1 MDFSPVTVPYGANSK
16 PPKNEMSFEPS
27 ASIVLVGCRGAGK
40 RSLGFMGALHLRRK
54 LVTEDHYFEKVTG
67 LTRGKFLSRHG
78 KDAFARRIIE
88 VFKEMLDSNR
98 TKCIIECGMTSLT
111 KEAQDALR
119 KFSKTNPVVY
129 IHREEEW
136 IRQQLDK
143 DEAEQLLEMD
153 KSHRECSNLEY
164 FNLYDSSGGRQDPI
178 SGSVTPSEYQPS
190 SRSSKL
196 LNARED
202 FTRFLDL
209 ITGKGVT
216 RTWLESPFSV
226 SAIPPEYRSYSY
238 ALRLRLSYLLAMDHE
253 WEDFEAQ
260 ADCIELI
267 IDTWPDNL
275 LNVVA
280 TQVAMIRRKL
290 RVPIIY
296 HVEEN
301 PRGERRRSVQEKETM
316 DMELLRLGLRLGV
329 DYLALDLLRP
339 PEMSDFVLAHKG
351 RTKIIGNFTFAGF
364 GAVHWHDERTIE
376 HYRRAQALG
385 CDIIRMARFCTADSP
400 PEKLEEFKA
409 KIAATIPD
417 PKPPFVGYD
426 YSVLGVR
433 LPLQSRV
440 LNPVKHPDTENDR
453 DHLATVCTYP
463 SVFNTLF
470 RSFILDP
477 LQFYVVGANV
487 SYSLSPTMHHA
498 AYDFSGMPHTYQ
510 PATCTTIEELNAI
523 CTEPSFGGANLTA
536 PFKVAIM
543 PHLKIKSH
551 HASVIGAVNVV
562 LPLRG
567 SKNFI
572 LDHANSRNK
581 AGPAAEFYGDNTDWR
596 AIHTC
601 LQRAVSPRNSVQPSR
616 TTALVVGAG
625 GMARAAIYALVQLGC
640 RNIFIYNRT
649 VANAVDVASHFNE
662 WASGQGI
669 TAGETNGSAA
679 HGGGGGGGHQLCRV
693 ISSTA
698 QPWPEKYAPPTMVI
712 SCVPATSADG
722 SPPADFEM
730 PLQWLRSPTG
740 GVVVEVRFL
749 TSLSEATRCML
760 TREENSSPTNRSSRR
775 WWRRCRPSA
784 TPCRRRGSWWTG
796 STWSARWPSRRSSS

>member
-1 MDFSPVTVPYGANSK
+1 MDFSPVSLPYGADVK
-16 PPKNEMSFEPS
+16 PPRNETLFEPS

-67 LTRGKFLSRHG
+67 LTRGKFLSKHG

-98 TKCIIECGMTSLT
+98 NKCIIECGMTSLT
-111 KEAQDALR
+111 KEAQGALR
-119 KFSKTNPVVY
+119 EFSKTNPVVY
-129 IHREEEW
+129 VHREEKW
-136 IRQQLDK
+136 VRQQLDK
-143 DEAEQLLEMD
+143 DEADQLLEMD
-153 KSHRECSNLEY
+153 KSHRECSNMEY
-164 FNLYDSSGGRQDPI
+164 FNLYDSSGDHQDPI
-178 SGSVTPSEYQPS
+178 AASASPAEYQPS

-196 LNARED
+196 LSARED
-202 FTRFLDL
+202 FTRFLDF

-238 ALRLRLSYLLAMDHE
+238 ALRLRLSYLLDMDLR

-267 IDTWPDNL
+267 IDTWPEDL
-275 LNVVA
+275 LNIVA
-280 TQVAMIRRKL
+280 TQVALIRRKL
-290 RVPIIY
+290 RVPVIY

-301 PRGERRRSVQEKETM
+301 PRGERRRSVEEKMTM
-316 DMELLRLGLRLGV
+316 DIELLNLGLRLGV
-329 DYLALDLLRP
+329 DYLSLDLLRP

-364 GAVHWHDERTIE
+364 GAIHWHDERTFE

-385 CDIIRMARFCTADSP
+385 CDIVRMARFCTADSP
-400 PEKLEEFKA
+400 REKLEEFKA
-409 KIAATIPD
+409 KLNAAIPD

-433 LPLQSRV
+433 LPLQSRI
-440 LNPVKHPDTENDR
+440 LNPVKHPDTDNER
-453 DHLATVCTYP
+453 DHLATVSTYP
-463 SVFNTLF
+463 SAFMNLF

-477 LQFYVVGANV
+477 LRFYVVGANV

-510 PATCTTIEELNAI
+510 PATCTTLDELNAF
-523 CTEPSFGGANLTA
+523 CTGPSFGGANLTA

-543 PHLKIKSH
+543 PHLKIKSL

-567 SKNFI
+567 STNFI

-581 AGPAAEFYGDNTDWR
+581 AGPAADFYGDNTDWR

-616 TTALVVGAG
+616 TTALVIGAG

-640 RNIFIYNRT
+640 RNIFVYNRT
-649 VANAVDVASHFNE
+649 VANAADVAAHFNR
-662 WASGQGI
+662 WAAGQGI
-669 TAGETNGSAA
+669 TAGAGAPAGGEANGGSAEGV
-679 HGGGGGGGHQLCRV
+679 GGGAASRDLCRV

-698 QPWPEKYAPPTMVI
+698 QPWPEEYAPPTMVI
-712 SCVPATSADG
+712 SCVPATSADR

-740 GVVVEVRFL
+740 GVVVEVGSGFIVL
-749 TSLSEATRCML
+749 LNAPSPFFDATYA
-760 TREENSSPTNRSSRR
+760 NR
-775 WWRRCRPSA
+775 
-784 TPCRRRGSWWTG
+784 
-796 STWSARWPSRRSSS
+796 

>member
-1 MDFSPVTVPYGANSK
+1 ML
-16 PPKNEMSFEPS
+16 FEPS

-98 TKCIIECGMTSLT
+98 SKCVIECGMTSLT

-119 KFSKTNPVVY
+119 AFSKTNPVVY
-129 IHREEEW
+129 IHREEKW

-153 KSHRECSNLEY
+153 KSHRGCSNLEY
-164 FNLYDSSGGRQDPI
+164 FNLYDSSGGRQDAI
-178 SGSVTPSEYQPS
+178 SGSTTPSEYQPS

-196 LNARED
+196 LSARED

-238 ALRLRLSYLLAMDHE
+238 ALRLRLSYLVSMDFE
-253 WEDFEAQ
+253 WEDLEARG
-260 ADCIELI
+260 DCVELI
-267 IDTWPDNL
+267 IDTWPEDL
-275 LNVVA
+275 LNIVA
-280 TQVAMIRRKL
+280 TQVALIRRKL

-296 HVEEN
+296 NVEEN
-301 PRGERRRSVQEKETM
+301 PRGERRRSVEEKETM
-316 DMELLRLGLRLGV
+316 DMELLNLGLRLGV
-329 DYLALDLLRP
+329 DYLSLDLLRP
-339 PEMSDFVLAHKG
+339 PDMSDFVLAHKG
-351 RTKIIGNFTFAGF
+351 RTKIIGNFTFTGF
-364 GAVHWHDERTIE
+364 GAIHWQDDRIIE

-400 PEKLEEFKA
+400 PQKLEEFKTKLNA
-409 KIAATIPD
+409 AIAD
-417 PKPPFVGYD
+417 PKPPFVAYD

-433 LPLQSRV
+433 LPLQSRI
-440 LNPVKHPDTENDR
+440 LNPVKHPETDNER

-463 SVFNTLF
+463 NSFINLF
-470 RSFILDP
+470 RSCILDP

-498 AYDFSGMPHTYQ
+498 AYDFSGMPHNYR
-510 PATCTTIEELNAI
+510 PATCTTLDELNAI
-523 CTEPSFGGANLTA
+523 CTESTFGGANLTA
-536 PFKVAIM
+536 PFKVAVM

-567 SKNFI
+567 STNFI
-572 LDHANSRNK
+572 LDHANSRHK

-649 VANAVDVASHFNE
+649 VANAVDVATHFNE
-662 WASGQGI
+662 WASTQGV
-669 TAGETNGSAA
+669 TAGETNGSAD
-679 HGGGGGGGHQLCRV
+679 GGHQLCHV

-698 QPWPEKYAPPTMVI
+698 QPWPEKFAPPTMVI

-740 GVVVEVRFL
+740 GVVVEVCF
-749 TSLSEATRCML
+749 CPFIP
-760 TREENSSPTNRSSRR
+760 PT
-775 WWRRCRPSA
+775 PPLA
-784 TPCRRRGSWWTG
+784 PFQPFTY
-796 STWSARWPSRRSSS
+796 

>member
-1 MDFSPVTVPYGANSK
+1 ML
-16 PPKNEMSFEPS
+16 FEPS
-27 ASIVLVGCRGAGK
+27 ASIVLIGCRGAGK

-78 KDAFARRIIE
+78 KDAFARRNLE

-119 KFSKTNPVVY
+119 EFCETNPVVY
-129 IHREEEW
+129 VHREDKW

-153 KSHRECSNLEY
+153 KSHRDCSNLEY

-178 SGSVTPSEYQPS
+178 SGSATPSEYQPS

-196 LNARED
+196 LSARED
-202 FTRFLDL
+202 FTKFLDL

-226 SAIPPEYRSYSY
+226 AAIPPEYRSYSY
-238 ALRLRLSYLLAMDHE
+238 ALRLRLSYLRNMDME
-253 WEDFEAQ
+253 WEDFEARG
-260 ADCIELI
+260 DCVELV
-267 IDTWPDNL
+267 IDTWPDDL
-275 LNVVA
+275 LNLIA
-280 TQVAMIRRKL
+280 TQVALIRRKL

-301 PRGERRRSVQEKETM
+301 PRGERRRTVEEKETM

-329 DYLALDLLRP
+329 DYLSLDLLRP
-339 PEMSDFVLAHKG
+339 PDMSDFVLAHKG

-364 GAVHWHDERTIE
+364 GAIHWADERVID

-400 PEKLEEFKA
+400 REKLEEFKV
-409 KIAATIPD
+409 KLNATIPD
-417 PKPPFVGYD
+417 PKPPFVAYD

-433 LPLQSRV
+433 LPLQSRI
-440 LNPVKHPDTENDR
+440 LNPVKHPDTENER
-453 DHLATVCTYP
+453 DHLATVSTYP
-463 SVFNTLF
+463 AVFMNLF
-470 RSFILDP
+470 RSFTLDP

-498 AYDFSGMPHTYQ
+498 AYDYSGMPHTYQ
-510 PATCTTIEELNAI
+510 PATCTTLDDLNTI
-523 CTEPSFGGANLTA
+523 CTEPNFGGANLTA

-567 SKNFI
+567 STNFI
-572 LDHANSRNK
+572 LDHANSRHK
-581 AGPAAEFYGDNTDWR
+581 AGPATSFYGDNTDWR

-640 RNIFIYNRT
+640 RNIFVYNRT
-649 VANAVDVASHFNE
+649 VAHAAEVTGHFNS
-662 WASGQGI
+662 WAAGQGL
-669 TAGETNGSAA
+669 TP
-679 HGGGGGGGHQLCRV
+679 GGGGGGEANGSSSAEEHRLCHV

-698 QPWPEKYAPPTMVI
+698 QPWPERFAPATMVI

-722 SPPADFEM
+722 SPAADFEM

-740 GVVVEVRFL
+740 GVVVELAYEPLVTPLVAQMQAFRDTVSPSWVVVDGL
-749 TSLSEATRCML
+749 DLVSEMAVEAFELMTGRPAPKTLMTRVCRR
-760 TREENSSPTNRSSRR
+760 TWEEQQGEREE
-775 WWRRCRPSA
+775 
-784 TPCRRRGSWWTG
+784 GG
-796 STWSARWPSRRSSS
+796 F